1 MANVFNNTTN
11 LTLLVETAYDRKAD
25 WVLRSMPQF
34 RAVVDK
40 RPVAQAMPGD
50 VVVFTINGE
59 LASLATTPLSETVD
73 LDAVARPAPTRVSV
87 TLNEYG
93 NAEINTIKL
102 EKLAF
107 TDPRFEMGETI
118 ARNMADTMDRL
129 VRDVMETGTQVI
141 WQDDDGTLD
150 TADPGTLG
158 NGAAKGF
165 AAAAAKLRGDNVQ
178 GRRGDL
184 YVAYIHPDVS
194 YDVRLETGEQGWLH
208 PHADGGDTS
217 AIYAGEIGTFVG
229 NVFIETPRCPINSGD
244 YTSFILGREYI
255 AEACA
260 IEPHV
265 VVGPVVDKLKRFN
278 PLGWH
283 AMCGWALYRNEA
295 GWQYKT
301 NSSIASL

>member
-1 MANVFNNTTN
+1 MANAFNDTTA
-11 LTLLVETAYDRKAD
+11 LTLLVETAFDRQAD

-50 VVVFTINGE
+50 VVVFTIQGE

-73 LDAVARPAPTRVSV
+73 LDAVARPAPTRISV

-102 EKLAF
+102 NKLAF
-107 TDPRFEMGETI
+107 TEPNMEMAETI

-129 VRDVMETGTQVI
+129 VRTVMETGTQVI

-165 AAAAAKLRGDNVQ
+165 AAAVAQLRGASVEP
-178 GRRGDL
+178 RMGDY
-184 YVAYIHPDVS
+184 YVTYLHPDVS
-194 YDVRLETGEQGWLH
+194 YDLRLETGEQGWLH
-208 PHADGGDTS
+208 PHADGADVQG
-217 AIYAGEIGTFVG
+217 IYAGDIGRFVG
-229 NVFIETPRCPINSGD
+229 SVYIESPRCPINSGD
-244 YTSFILGREYI
+244 YTSFVLGRQYV

-283 AMCGWALYRNEA
+283 SMLGWAIYRNEA

>member
-1 MANVFNNTTN
+1 MANAFNNTTD

-141 WQDDDGTLD
+141 WHDDDNTLD

-158 NGAAKGF
+158 TAQAKGF
-165 AAAAAKLRGDNVQ
+165 AAAVAQLRGANVSP
-178 GRRGDL
+178 RRGDY
-184 YVAYIHPDVS
+184 YVTYLHPDVA
-194 YDVRLETGEQGWLH
+194 YDLRLETGDQGWLK
-208 PHADGGDTS
+208 PHTDGGDTS
-217 AIYAGEIGTFVG
+217 AVYAGEIGSFVG
-229 NVFIETPRCPINSGD
+229 SVFIETPRCPINSGD
-244 YTSFILGREYI
+244 YTSFVLGSQYI

-283 AMCGWALYRNEA
+283 AMLGWAVYRNEA

>member
-1 MANVFNNTTN
+1 
-11 LTLLVETAYDRKAD
+11 
-25 WVLRSMPQF
+25 MPQF

-141 WQDDDGTLD
+141 WHDDDNTLD
-150 TADPGTLG
+150 TVDPGLLG
-158 NGAAKGF
+158 TAQAKGF
-165 AAAAAKLRGDNVQ
+165 AAAVAQLRGANVSP
-178 GRRGDL
+178 RRGDY
-184 YVAYIHPDVS
+184 YVTYLHPDVA
-194 YDVRLETGEQGWLH
+194 YDLRLETGDQGWLK
-208 PHADGGDTS
+208 PHTDGGDTS
-217 AIYAGEIGTFVG
+217 AVYAGEIGSFVG
-229 NVFIETPRCPINSGD
+229 SVFIETPRCPINSGD
-244 YTSFILGREYI
+244 YTSFVLGSQYI

-283 AMCGWALYRNEA
+283 AMLGWAVYRNEA